1 MCERVLDHKWERS
14 KHLRMTEDREI
25 DRESEREERE
35 REREREKREKRERE
49 RGESGKLINY
59 KANLPSDSTE
69 SSCKHLDVNKRLSLL
84 RFKFSRPNSNL
95 NFTLSPKV
103 LNFNFKAG

>member
-1 MCERVLDHKWERS
+1 MCERVLVSGRIDHKWERS
-14 KHLRMTEDREI
+14 KHLRMAEN
-25 DRESEREERE
+25 EERE
-35 REREREKREKRERE
+35 RERE

-59 KANLPSDSTE
+59 KATLPSDSTE

-95 NFTLSPKV
+95 NFTLSSKI
-103 LNFNFKAG
+103 FNFKAG

>member
-1 MCERVLDHKWERS
+1 MIAKERERE
-14 KHLRMTEDREI
+14 KERKRERGERRERERKREREEREE
-25 DRESEREERE
+25 RESERE
-35 REREREKREKRERE
+35 E

-59 KANLPSDSTE
+59 KANLPSESTK

-95 NFTLSPKV
+95 NFTFSSKV
-103 LNFNFKAG
+103 FNFKAG